1 VDRRR
6 ITTTTGTSPSHFP
19 IVLPSA
25 IFAAG
30 TVAPD
35 VRAGSSPG
43 TK

>member
-1 VDRRR
+1 
-6 ITTTTGTSPSHFP
+6 
-19 IVLPSA
+19 LPSA